1 MVVAEI
7 TRAETRARAELLN
20 VHGYEVELD
29 VTGGEDAFRSTS
41 TVRFSCAAP
50 GSATYADLLAAG
62 PEAIESIVLNGRPL
76 DPAAHFADGRIS
88 LPDLAAE
95 NTLRVLTSLEYS
107 TPGFHRSID
116 PADDRVYTYTKFEPD
131 HARRVY
137 ACFEQPDLKA
147 PFTISVLAPENWTV
161 ISTQPTPEPSA
172 LGDGNARWD
181 FPPTPR
187 LPTYLMHV
195 TAGEYHVVRSSHT
208 TPRGQTLPLGLACRV
223 SMTETLEADAA
234 ELLEITAAGL
244 DHFTALFDLDFP
256 FEKYDQQFVP
266 HYPAG
271 ATEHPAAV
279 TLEEDF
285 LHRSRATEAEHEF
298 RAVVI
303 LHEMAHQYFGD
314 LTTRLWWDD
323 LWLNESFAE
332 WAGFQAAASATRFTG
347 AWTTF
352 AGDRKPWGYS
362 DDLAPSTHP
371 IAADVA
377 SVSEAMAN
385 FDGISYAKGASVLR
399 QLITHLG
406 EDAFVKGLRS
416 YFAEHAWGN
425 TTLADFLRHL
435 ETASGRDLGPWAD
448 AWLRTTRP
456 NTLAARF
463 TVAEDGAFASFEV
476 EQEASAESP
485 TLRPHHIAIGL
496 YERTDGVL
504 RRVHRIELDV
514 DGPLT
519 PVPTLV
525 GRRQPDLVLV
535 NDDDLGYALIRF
547 DERSLATLLS
557 SIGEFEDSLA
567 RSVCLTAASMLTDR
581 GELPV
586 PEFVR
591 LTAAAIETETRVA
604 VVQNLRRA
612 VSRKLLT
619 LADPAW
625 SGHGRELVAGSALR
639 VLERAEPGGD
649 LQLAAAQLLA
659 ANATG
664 EEQLALVE
672 RLYQGTESLPGLA
685 PSRELRWSLLSRLV
699 ATGRAD
705 EAAIDAELAQDESDL
720 SRRRA
725 SAARA
730 AIQDPA
736 HKEAAW
742 ALLTAKE
749 SPAPMTI
756 SEVGGAFR
764 HTTDPA
770 LLTPFRDRYFEL
782 LPEVWENRK
791 SFAKQNSAQVLFP
804 LAVVDDEL
812 FELVDAF
819 LDRHKDADPALVR
832 CVTELR
838 DLAHRT
844 AASRAL
850 GTETSS
856 GAATASG
863 GPSATD

>member
-29 VTGGEDAFRSTS
+29 VTGGEEAFRSTA
-41 TVRFSCAAP
+41 TVRFSCAEP
-50 GSATYADLLAAG
+50 GSATHADLLAAG
-62 PEAIESIVLNGRPL
+62 PEAIESITLNGRPL

-88 LPDLAAE
+88 LPGLAAE
-95 NTLRVLTSLEYS
+95 NTLTVVASLGYS
-107 TPGFHRSID
+107 TPGFHRSTD
-116 PADDRVYTYTKFEPD
+116 PSDGRVYTYTKFEPD

-147 PFTISVLAPENWTV
+147 PFSISVLAPADWTV
-161 ISTQPTPEPSA
+161 ISTRPTPEPTA
-172 LGDGNARWD
+172 LGAGIARWD

-223 SMTETLEADAA
+223 SMAETLEADAA

-279 TLEEDF
+279 TLEEGF
-285 LHRSRATEAEHEF
+285 LQRSRATEAEHEF

-314 LTTRLWWDD
+314 LTTMLWWDD

-332 WAGFQAAASATRFTG
+332 WAGFQATASATRFTG

-352 AGDRKPWGYS
+352 AGDRKPWGYAT
-362 DDLAPSTHP
+362 DLAPSTHP

-406 EDAFVKGLRS
+406 EEAFVKGLRS
-416 YFAEHAWGN
+416 YFVEHAWGN

-435 ETASGRDLGPWAD
+435 EAASGRDLGRWAD
-448 AWLRTTRP
+448 AWLRTARP

-463 TVAEDGAFASFEV
+463 TVAEDGTFASFEI
-476 EQEASAESP
+476 EQEAQAEFP

-496 YERTDGVL
+496 YQRTDGVL
-504 RRVHRIELDV
+504 RRVHRVELDV

-519 PVPTLV
+519 PVPVLV
-525 GRRQPDLVLV
+525 GRQQPDLVLV

-547 DERSLATLLS
+547 DERSLTTLLS

-567 RSVCLTAASMLTDR
+567 RSVCLTAASMLTDQ

-586 PEFVR
+586 PEFIR
-591 LTAAAIETETRVA
+591 LAAAAIESETNVA
-604 VVQNLRRA
+604 VVQNLRR
-612 VSRKLLT
+612 VVQKKLLN

-625 SGHGRELVAGSALR
+625 SGQGRELVAESALR
-639 VLERAEPGGD
+639 VLERAEPGSD

-664 EEQLALVE
+664 EEQLAVVE
-672 RLYQGTESLPGLA
+672 DLYQGTSSLTGLE
-685 PSRELRWSLLSRLV
+685 PSQELRWSLLSRLA
-699 ATGRAD
+699 ATGRTD
-705 EAAIDAELAQDESDL
+705 DAAIDAELARDESDL
-720 SRRRA
+720 CRRRA

-730 AIQDPA
+730 GIQDPA

-742 ALLTAKE
+742 ALLTGVQ

-756 SEVGGAFR
+756 VEAGLAFR

-770 LLTPFRDRYFEL
+770 LLAAFRDRYFEL
-782 LPEVWENRK
+782 LPEVWENRI
-791 SFAKQNSAQVLFP
+791 SFAKQTTAQVLFP

-812 FELVDAF
+812 FELVDGF
-819 LDRHKDADPALVR
+819 LDRHKAADPALVR
-832 CVTELR
+832 CVTELG
-838 DLAHRT
+838 DLARRT

-850 GTETSS
+850 DTRTTT
-856 GAATASG
+856 AATAATAAD
-863 GPSATD
+863 ATD